1 MADHVHRTVVR
12 IQPVNRE
19 TEPEFRLAMLI
30 AARYPMDRKDSQML
44 IAACPDP
51 ECGAP
56 AEIVPWAVADSTNG
70 PVPHVR
76 TLCVN
81 KHRYLLPDTW
91 IPSCDTRPDTAREFS
106 GKDRFRRLHARGTG
120 AEQDR

>member
-1 MADHVHRTVVR
+1 
-12 IQPVNRE
+12 
-19 TEPEFRLAMLI
+19 
-30 AARYPMDRKDSQML
+30 ML

-56 AEIVPWAVADSTNG
+56 AQIVPWAVADSTNG

-91 IPSCDTRPDTAREFS
+91 TPSRDTRPGTARDQP
-106 GKDRFRRLHARGTG
+106 GRVQRQGPAPAPARPGTG